1 MILCIFNLPYTILST
16 QYIFVHSLSIQ
27 SSFPLYMVY
36 ICAKGNHQRDGLD
49 YNETFSSVIKA
60 VTIRLAQLLA
70 TQTAW
75 CQSSISTRNSM
86 RWSVH
91 GAATRFCWSW
101 SSHTCVAGLKRQYMA
116 LNKPLELG
124 TLSSKPILLPQVF
137 RTSMPMIH
145 SLFTLSE
152 TY

>member
-70 TQTAW
+70 TQTA
-75 CQSSISTRNSM
+75 
-86 RWSVH
+86 
-91 GAATRFCWSW
+91 
-101 SSHTCVAGLKRQYMA
+101 
-116 LNKPLELG
+116 
-124 TLSSKPILLPQVF
+124 
-137 RTSMPMIH
+137 
-145 SLFTLSE
+145 
-152 TY
+152 